1 MKIRDAILKRKESE
15 RQERIER
22 ILKAGKKL
30 FLKKGYLGTTM
41 RDIALEAELSTGAI
55 YVYFKGKDEI
65 YGRVCEE
72 AFHILNELLD
82 KSQEINGGP
91 LERLEA
97 IARAYVRFYKDY
109 ADYFDIITFNDMGF
123 KKVGLSEELL
133 KSIEE
138 LSHRAISVINDIV
151 VDGIK
156 EDIIFDGI
164 DSWKLSISL
173 WARIEGLISIHKRGY
188 LENYGLNLDEL
199 VNTELKLIMYGMTP
213 R

>member
-1 MKIRDAILKRKESE
+1 MKIRDAISKRKESE

-22 ILKAGKKL
+22 ILNAGKKL

-65 YGRVCEE
+65 YGKVCEE
-72 AFHILNELLD
+72 AFHILNELLE
-82 KSQEINGGP
+82 KSQEIDGGP

-97 IARAYVRFYKDY
+97 IARAYVRFYIDY

-138 LSHRAISVINDIV
+138 LSYRAISVINDIV

-156 EDIIFDGI
+156 EDIIFDRI
-164 DSWKLSISL
+164 DSWELSISL
-173 WARIEGLISIHKRGY
+173 WARIEGLIFIHKRGY

-199 VNTELKLIMYGMTP
+199 VNTELKLIMYGITP

>member
-1 MKIRDAILKRKESE
+1 MKIRDAISKRKESE
-15 RQERIER
+15 RKERVER
-22 ILKAGKKL
+22 ILNAGKKL

-72 AFHILNELLD
+72 AFHILNELLEKAQ
-82 KSQEINGGP
+82 KSNGTP

-97 IARAYVRFYKDY
+97 IARAYVGFYTDHE
-109 ADYFDIITFNDMGF
+109 DYFDIISFNDLGF

-133 KSIEE
+133 KTIEG
-138 LSHRAISVINDIV
+138 LSHQAISIINDTAV
-151 VDGIK
+151 EGIK
-156 EDIIFDGI
+156 EGIIFGDI
-164 DSWKLSISL
+164 DSWELSISI
-173 WARIEGLISIHKRGY
+173 WAGIEGLIFIHKRGY
-188 LENYGLNLDEL
+188 FENYGLNLDEL
-199 VNTELKLIMYGMTP
+199 VNSEIRLIMYGIIP